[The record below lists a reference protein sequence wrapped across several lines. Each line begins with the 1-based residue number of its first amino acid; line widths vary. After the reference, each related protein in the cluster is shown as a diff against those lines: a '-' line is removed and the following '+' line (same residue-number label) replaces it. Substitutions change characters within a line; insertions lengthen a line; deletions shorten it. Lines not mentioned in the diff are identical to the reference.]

1 MATSTKAMSAAEVGP
16 NTGGRQKVRAEFD
29 HGVPAWES
37 LNGGWEHQ
45 HSGRVGG
52 MIEPVRR
59 LREQSPHPTR
69 FVPPSYFTCLAAL
82 KA

>member
-1 MATSTKAMSAAEVGP
+1 MSAAEVGP
-16 NTGGRQKVRAEFD
+16 NTGGCQKVRAEFD

-37 LNGGWEHQ
+37 LNGGWEYQ
-45 HSGRVGG
+45 HSGRVGVRRAGG

-59 LREQSPHPTR
+59 LREQSPHPIR